1 MAINAAS
8 LPPAPGLVLGELQR
22 ADGSC
27 RLTCGRNNSGF
38 SRTIALDACRR
49 LPRALRIYAAHI
61 VPNPGAVSVL
71 CGVLGPAEAR
81 RKNEVVDRAYVEVIV
96 QPQDGSSGTLTRCTR
111 KAPV

>member
-1 MAINAAS
+1 MDFRVQS
-8 LPPAPGLVLGELQR
+8 
-22 ADGSC
+22 
-27 RLTCGRNNSGF
+27 RLTL
-38 SRTIALDACRR
+38 ADACHVHC
-49 LPRALRIYAAHI
+49 AFAAHI
-61 VPNPGAVSVL
+61 AFHPGAVSVL